1 VPSLTTALRA
11 AHRGSPYGLGPR
23 GCPGWLTR
31 SGVGGWAGSC
41 GRVPGDADR
50 ACWTRPGIRAG
61 PGWRRFSPGDGGALR
76 GLACPARCGRALF
89 SSLRG
94 GAGPLRGRPRLG
106 LRGAGSPAARP
117 RHWLARRAARRASSP
132 RPGPRRPLFPPVRAI
147 GGRPAACSP
156 QVWAGECVH
165 TRDER
170 HGRVARAL
178 QAKRPSRPGWLSD
191 RRLGTDRCLR
201 DNPASG

>member
-117 RHWLARRAARRASSP
+117 RHWLARRAARRASYRGLALVARCSRQSEQSGGGPQPVP
-132 RPGPRRPLFPPVRAI
+132 RRCGRGNASIPVTSGTGELPGLCRRSGPRGL
-147 GGRPAACSP
+147 
-156 QVWAGECVH
+156 AGY
-165 TRDER
+165 RIA
-170 HGRVARAL
+170 G
-178 QAKRPSRPGWLSD
+178 
-191 RRLGTDRCLR
+191 
-201 DNPASG
+201 